1 MPDIKILVVD
11 DEENILNIFRLALES
26 NGYKVDT
33 AATAHE
39 ALEKVKAGTFQVCLL
54 DNNLPDMHGTE
65 LLRQIHQIDPA
76 MKKLMV
82 TGDWSPSPPRGSDG
96 RISTCLTR
104 ANPGLNFLNSWTGP
118 DKRSEKKITSRA

>member
-11 DEENILNIFRLALES
+11 DEESILNIFRLALES

-82 TGDWSPSPPRGSDG
+82 TGDWSPRDVEVAKKNGADEFVAKP
-96 RISTCLTR
+96 
-104 ANPGLNFLNSWTGP
+104 LNKAALLEAVMAVLAP
-118 DKRSEKKITSRA
+118 A